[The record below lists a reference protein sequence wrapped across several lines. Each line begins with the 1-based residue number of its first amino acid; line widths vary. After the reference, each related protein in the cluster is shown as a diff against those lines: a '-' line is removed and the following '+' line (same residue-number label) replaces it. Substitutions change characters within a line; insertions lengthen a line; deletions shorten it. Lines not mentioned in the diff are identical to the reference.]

1 MESHLQTD
9 LLTTFLLLFSEGMK
23 ELCLPCDDTKIR
35 RLHETQFVQA
45 LSFFENNTED
55 IDLAA
60 RWKYIEKLAV
70 SFFLFMQLS

>member
-1 MESHLQTD
+1 MRGSYLQ
-9 LLTTFLLLFSEGMK
+9 LITTFLLLFSAGMK
-23 ELCLPCDDTKIR
+23 ELCLPCDDMKIR
-35 RLHETQFVQA
+35 RLHETQFVEA

-70 SFFLFMQLS
+70 GFFLFMQLA